1 MMFSSFGKVTRVLQ
15 PRRFHAH
22 ALSIILD
29 TKRAQWEV
37 PPHMYVALSVVA
49 PLMTLILMKD
59 EQTVTCEKARP
70 EPEKARPEP
79 IHQTQPELRK
89 SEKVLTRNFIAD
101 AASCIAPS
109 VVNIVAASHGL
120 IPIAQ
125 AGTGFVIS
133 EVFCN

>member
-22 ALSIILD
+22 ALSIILG
-29 TKRAQWEV
+29 TKRARWEV
-37 PPHMYVALSVVA
+37 PPHMYVALSVA

-59 EQTVTCEKARP
+59 EQTVTC
-70 EPEKARPEP
+70 EKARPEP